1 MVFILK
7 FAQRYNMIH
16 YSIFRAFL
24 ITLIFILLYSTV
36 AFGQSSSLNL
46 SLPSA
51 PGNYQSD
58 SFRAGELD
66 CSNAIGSA
74 TNLEFGVT
82 GIIGRGHTDPL
93 AGYVSSRVGDVGV
106 FARITIPLGQK
117 PKERIDCNRLYELE
131 LRKKQLEV
139 MRLEQE
145 LQQLRALQFQ

>member
-1 MVFILK
+1 MIN
-7 FAQRYNMIH
+7 YNI
-16 YSIFRAFL
+16 SKLFL
-24 ITLIFILLYSTV
+24 LALFFILLYASV

-51 PGNYQSD
+51 PGSYQSD
-58 SFRAGELD
+58 RFKAGDLD

-82 GIIGRGHTDPL
+82 GIIGRGYTDPL
-93 AGYVSSRVGDVGV
+93 SGYVDSRVGDVGV
-106 FARITIPLGQK
+106 FARIIIPLGQK
-117 PKERIDCNRLYELE
+117 PKSRIDCNELYLLE

-145 LQQLRALQFQ
+145 IQQLRALQFQ

>member
-1 MVFILK
+1 MFKILTSVFL
-7 FAQRYNMIH
+7 
-16 YSIFRAFL
+16 
-24 ITLIFILLYSTV
+24 TLLCLNVSAY
-36 AFGQSSSLNL
+36 GQSSSLNL

-58 SFRAGELD
+58 SFKAGDLD

-82 GIIGRGHTDPL
+82 GIIDNHYDYTRT
-93 AGYVSSRVGDVGV
+93 GDVGV

-117 PKERIDCNRLYELE
+117 PKSRIDCNRLYELE

-139 MRLEQE
+139 ARLEAE
-145 LQQLRALQFQ
+145 LRRLQALQFYQ